1 MQQGESMKKRLT
13 RALIAAV
20 AIIAL
25 CISYH
30 SESNAK
36 IAYIE
41 PVQGNPFEEMVKIRC
56 TCYCEHGKTAINCNT
71 DYGIAAGKKEWLGYV
86 IELNAINP
94 DGSIGQLIGFFEV
107 KDTGAGMDTDG
118 DGYGDSIKNGQ
129 SIDIWLDTLEEAYMW
144 RDTYGDYVYMKIIK
158 GEG

>member
-1 MQQGESMKKRLT
+1 MKKRLI

-20 AIIAL
+20 ATIAL
-25 CISYH
+25 CISCHY
-30 SESNAK
+30 EANAK

-56 TCYCEHGKTAINCNT
+56 TCYCEHNKTAMGAKT
-71 DYGIAAGKKEWLGYV
+71 HYGIAAGKKEWLGYV

-94 DGSIGQLIGFFEV
+94 DGSVGQFIGFFEL

-118 DGYGDSIKNGQ
+118 DGIGDSIKDGQ

-158 GEG
+158 GKG